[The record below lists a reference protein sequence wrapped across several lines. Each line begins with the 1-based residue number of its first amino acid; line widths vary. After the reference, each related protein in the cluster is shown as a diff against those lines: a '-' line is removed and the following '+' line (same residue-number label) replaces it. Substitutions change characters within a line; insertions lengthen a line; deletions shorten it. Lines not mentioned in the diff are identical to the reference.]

1 VPPLADCFNPRADT
15 GHGLVSALGPGD
27 TLMLTTAPGLPVSW
41 RPGVGKTQ
49 LAAFAAESL
58 WQSGA
63 IDLLVWVTAASRDS
77 ILTGFVQACATAGP
91 GPAND
96 PHPSEDTL
104 AVAARYLD
112 WLGETERRWLVVL
125 DDLADPAD
133 LGGLWPQGATGRVLI
148 TTQNPA
154 GLAQARAVRQLPVG
168 AFSPRE
174 AMSYLMA
181 RLARHPDQ
189 RIGAADLIHDLD
201 RMPLALA
208 QASALIAASGRT
220 CREYCEQFARRRT
233 ELVTATGV
241 EPPAAAVTWTLS
253 LEHADR
259 LAPAGLAQRVLAQA
273 ALLDCHGIP
282 GAVFTNV
289 PAPGDDRA
297 GAADPAA
304 AKAALA
310 NLEQVGLLSV
320 DDSSALRRVQLSQAV
335 KAAVQ
340 QAMPTPMRDQAAA
353 EMARALLAVW
363 PERDTDPWL
372 ALALRSCAAS
382 LRQAAEFSL
391 CAAGGH
397 PVLLRAGRSLA
408 SAGQAGLALD
418 HWRDLAV
425 TSEGVLGPGDAS
437 ALTTRGE
444 LAGALVAAGRA
455 EEAIPQYEFIAD
467 YQARILGPDSP
478 EVLQA
483 RASLA
488 RALIAAGRSGDAMTL
503 YERIVRVSDQLAGP
517 EHPDTLTALDGLAA
531 ACLAAERF
539 SEATQLMEQTLAVR
553 ERLAGERH
561 PDTVTARAKLADAY
575 SAAGLPKEAVPHY
588 ERAVAGLEL
597 VLGPGHPD
605 TIAAR
610 GSLAAARHLARQ
622 RRRDRR
628 L

>member
-15 GHGLVSALGPGD
+15 GHDLVSALGPGD
-27 TLMLTTAPGLPVSW
+27 ALVLTPAPGLPVSW
-41 RPGVGKTQ
+41 RAGVGKTQ

-63 IDLLVWVTAASRDS
+63 IDLLIWVTAASRDS
-77 ILTGFVQACATAGP
+77 ILTGFVQACAAAGP
-91 GPAND
+91 DPAGD
-96 PHPSEDTL
+96 PGDTVPL
-104 AVAARYLD
+104 AARYLG

-133 LGGLWPQGATGRVLI
+133 LDGLWPQGGTGRVLI
-148 TTQNPA
+148 TTENPA

-181 RLARHPDQ
+181 RLVRHPDQ

-201 RMPLALA
+201 RLPLALA
-208 QASALIAASGRT
+208 QASALIVASGQT
-220 CREYCEQFARRRT
+220 CREYCDLFARRRAQ
-233 ELVTATGV
+233 LVTATGA
-241 EPPAAAVTWTLS
+241 EPSAAAVTWTLS
-253 LEHADR
+253 LEHADG
-259 LAPAGLAQRVLAQA
+259 LAPAGLAQHVLAQA

-289 PAPGDDRA
+289 PAPGDDDTSTV
-297 GAADPAA
+297 GPAA
-304 AKAALA
+304 TKAALA
-310 NLEQVGLLSV
+310 NLEQAGLMSV
-320 DDSSALRRVQLSQAV
+320 DDSSAPRRVQLSRAV

-340 QAMPTPMRDQAAA
+340 QAMPTPMRERAAA
-353 EMARALLAVW
+353 EMACALLAAW
-363 PERDTDPWL
+363 PEHDTDPWL

-382 LRQAAEFSL
+382 LRQAAEVSL
-391 CAAGGH
+391 WAAGGH

-408 SAGQAGLALD
+408 SAGHAGLALD

-425 TSEGVLGPGDAS
+425 TSEGVLGAGDAS
-437 ALTTRGE
+437 TLTARGE
-444 LAGALVAAGRA
+444 LADALVAAGRA
-455 EEAIPQYEFIAD
+455 EEAIPLYELIAD
-467 YQARILGPDSP
+467 HRARILGPDSP
-478 EVLQA
+478 DALQA

-488 RALIAAGRSGDAMTL
+488 RALIAAGRGGDAMTL

-517 EHPDTLTALDGLAA
+517 EHPDTLRALDGLAA

-539 SEATQLMEQTLAVR
+539 SEATQLMEHTLAVR
-553 ERLAGERH
+553 ERLGGEQH
-561 PDTVTARAKLADAY
+561 PETVTSRAKLADAY
-575 SAAGLPKEAVPHY
+575 CAAGLPKEAIPHY
-588 ERAVAGLEL
+588 QRAVTELEL

-605 TIAAR
+605 TIAVH
-610 GSLAAARHLARQ
+610 GSLASARQLARQ